1 MELTSLYYRLRS
13 LTAYRPLLEQP
24 VLRSAV
30 SLLDHLSGGAGEP
43 ALDAWAEFCFQLEKA
58 GAEGP
63 GSWLL
68 EQLRY
73 CDAPWPRAVESGCSL
88 PGGELSA
95 QPDEDFSALSALDSA
110 SLRQTLA
117 ALLPRRAVPPR
128 RSCPFGLPGPPLTLI
143 PCQTGTGHMAPGPSP
158 ATGLFYG
165 RTANFCLYHGLTLP
179 GARR

>member
-95 QPDEDFSALSALDSA
+95 QRDLEDFL
-110 SLRQTLA
+110 
-117 ALLPRRAVPPR
+117 RAVGSGQCVPAPN
-128 RSCPFGLPGPPLTLI
+128 PGR
-143 PCQTGTGHMAPGPSP
+143 PSP
-158 ATGLFYG
+158 
-165 RTANFCLYHGLTLP
+165 P
-179 GARR
+179 GGPCRRGGAAPLDFRARL